1 MVSKEARFRLI
12 ELITF
17 HAAVQRKNIS
27 TLLSRSI
34 YCFDFSLLRFILT
47 TLEEFNWVNVIV
59 ADLLK
64 TQELSG
70 IEIYSPTFVVSSGD
84 PRQMIENEAKVCK
97 FIRISQK
104 MYQPSE
110 IKEYL

>member
-1 MVSKEARFRLI
+1 M
-12 ELITF
+12 
-17 HAAVQRKNIS
+17 
-27 TLLSRSI
+27 
-34 YCFDFSLLRFILT
+34 
-47 TLEEFNWVNVIV
+47 EEFNWVNVIV

-110 IKEYL
+110 IKDFNFKIDFKYSFDTYLENVGTNKQIVSKNTKMDTPMKQI